1 VLLAFVSCVLVVL
14 LPQLVSKMTE
24 ARAETMV
31 KVVFVVFINR
41 TLLKIILQKL
51 YSFQSCMTRK
61 RRRGSREW

>member
-1 VLLAFVSCVLVVL
+1 
-14 LPQLVSKMTE
+14 MTE

-51 YSFQSCMTRK
+51 YSFQSCLTRK
-61 RRRGSREW
+61 RRRCLGIGEKKKEGKTLL